1 MIEDLK
7 LGTRGRLLDVITPTP
22 LIDPRAFARI
32 CRVLAD
38 GCMRLELKTLTL
50 VEFLRMS
57 LCLCHWPG
65 RGMLA
70 MRAGIVAGATG
81 IR

>member
-1 MIEDLK
+1 VIEDLK
-7 LGTRGRLLDVITPTP
+7 FGTRGRLLDVITPTP

-38 GCMRLELKTLTL
+38 GCMRLELKTLSF

-57 LCLCHWPG
+57 LCLCHRAGG
-65 RGMLA
+65 RMVA
-70 MRAGIVAGATG
+70 TRAGIVAGG
-81 IR
+81 Y